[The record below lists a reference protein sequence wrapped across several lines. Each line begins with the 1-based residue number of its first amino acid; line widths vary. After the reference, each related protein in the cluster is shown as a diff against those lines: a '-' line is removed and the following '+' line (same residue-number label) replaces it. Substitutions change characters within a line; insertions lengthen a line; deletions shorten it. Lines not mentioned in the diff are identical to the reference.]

1 MCIARCRMC
10 VRMCVVCVSCLCR
23 VRQLSKT
30 GGRWCSAV
38 QKTLAHHHQFWFLLL
53 ITCEVLAHRW
63 VLLVAVGLMPVPPSS
78 FLPHKEF
85 RFILPT
91 LPPIACLVGQL
102 QLLMQHTLTHPS
114 PLSSFLPSCLLI
126 ALTHRHPSLPSSPF
140 TVCNVCQSIGV
151 YLMCLVHVI
160 LLH

>member
-1 MCIARCRMC
+1 MLFRRPWHTTTSSGSFSSLPVKCWTQVGAASRLWASCRCRTDG
-10 VRMCVVCVSCLCR
+10 SCAL
-23 VRQLSKT
+23 
-30 GGRWCSAV
+30 
-38 QKTLAHHHQFWFLLL
+38 
-53 ITCEVLAHRW
+53 
-63 VLLVAVGLMPVPPSS
+63 PPSS

-91 LPPIACLVGQL
+91 LPPIACLIGQL

-126 ALTHRHPSLPSSPF
+126 ALTHPHPSLPSSPF

-151 YLMCLVHVI
+151 YLMCLVRVI